1 MLPQAARVLYCAGYV
16 CCKKNPMVEGK
27 LCLRG
32 RMLTKD
38 DGKMEEET
46 KVEIYRAGLP
56 FATSYTPLISITAV
70 DANSE
75 STYIVLFRI
84 DWGLFISWR

>member
-1 MLPQAARVLYCAGYV
+1 
-16 CCKKNPMVEGK
+16 
-27 LCLRG
+27 
-32 RMLTKD
+32 MLTKD

-84 DWGLFISWR
+84 D